1 MHRAVAPSS
10 GFPTDRRRSECLSG
24 SLQPR
29 KPRTR
34 CGRDSTPFEES
45 REEDVRHELSD
56 VGPAE
61 EAEGKADEE
70 EVAARANSCLRRQG
84 SGWLPTWGRACPTVR
99 QRYAP
104 SRTRAQAFA
113 RVAGSG
119 AASPRRVRSTLC
131 ADLVARTG
139 RGPAVSSSQ
148 LKPRRG
154 GGGSDA
160 LPTAKGLAIQGE
172 VAASWLR
179 M

>member
-70 EVAARANSCLRRQG
+70 EVAARANSCLR
-84 SGWLPTWGRACPTVR
+84 SDK
-99 QRYAP
+99 
-104 SRTRAQAFA
+104 A
-113 RVAGSG
+113 RDGCQ
-119 AASPRRVRSTLC
+119 P
-131 ADLVARTG
+131 
-139 RGPAVSSSQ
+139 
-148 LKPRRG
+148 G
-154 GGGSDA
+154 GGRV
-160 LPTAKGLAIQGE
+160 LPLDSG
-172 VAASWLR
+172 
-179 M
+179 